1 MQHGRLRLRPWLEK
15 QIQSGKYPGVT
26 WLDET
31 AQVFQIPWKHAA
43 RQGWNIDKDAT
54 LFRNWAMHTG
64 RYKPGIDKPDPKTWK
79 ANFRCALNS
88 LTDVKELQ
96 RKSIKKGSNASRV
109 YMMLPVV
116 KCTKR
121 RRGLQKSEVD
131 IKHSPISLSETEA
144 CSSAPL
150 DGFAEVFLKYR
161 RGQTSHNPGMFH
173 VEDNYPPNNTS
184 EEERFPEQ
192 SYQSS
197 FTPEVHEN
205 SDADDNEKAE
215 AVFKIVDHLKH
226 LEHWSQ
232 SNDNRSWRAADIC
245 WADSYCEDM
254 DYLAYPM
261 ETDCD
266 THSAQQ
272 MPFL

>member
-26 WLDET
+26 WLDEWVM
-31 AQVFQIPWKHAA
+31 QHPQHPYFP
-43 RQGWNIDKDAT
+43 RLYN
-54 LFRNWAMHTG
+54 
-64 RYKPGIDKPDPKTWK
+64 PGIDKPDPKTWK

-96 RKSIKKGSNASRV
+96 RKSIKKGR
-109 YMMLPVV
+109 
-116 KCTKR
+116 
-121 RRGLQKSEVD
+121 LQKSEVD

-150 DGFAEVFLKYR
+150 DGFAVFKHQLVSISIEVFLKYR
-161 RGQTSHNPGMFH
+161 RGQTSHNP
-173 VEDNYPPNNTS
+173 
-184 EEERFPEQ
+184 
-192 SYQSS
+192 
-197 FTPEVHEN
+197 EN